1 MPSRKRANPRKEKVH
16 EFLINIIASIF
27 AGMIIGAERQ
37 WRKKL
42 AGMRTM
48 TLVTFGSCQ
57 FVSLSTLIQ
66 DDSSPT
72 RIAAQVVS
80 GIGFLAGGVILRD
93 GFSVTGIN
101 TAATLW
107 CSAAVGSMIGAG
119 FAIEGVICAVVLM
132 LVNILLRN
140 LSLKIED
147 YTLQKEDEAIDSIH
161 YLSVIASNTS
171 EVMLRTEIIQLLDKY
186 CLTFTKF
193 SCTDLAGKKVRLF
206 LEIEATKNGALAVNT
221 IISELS
227 QLSEVI
233 EINQM
238 NN

>member
-1 MPSRKRANPRKEKVH
+1 MNV
-16 EFLINIIASIF
+16 IASIF

-48 TLVTFGSCQ
+48 TLVTFGACQ

-80 GIGFLAGGVILRD
+80 GIGFLAGGVILRE

-119 FAIEGVICAVVLM
+119 FVAEGVTCAIVLM

-140 LSLKIED
+140 LSFKIDD
-147 YTLQKEDEAIDSIH
+147 YTVQNEEQTDSIH
-161 YLSVIASNTS
+161 YLSVITSNTS
-171 EVMLRTEIIQLLDKY
+171 EVMLRTEIIQLLDRY

-206 LEIEATKNGALAVNT
+206 LEIEATRNGTLAVNT

-238 NN
+238 SN

>member
-1 MPSRKRANPRKEKVH
+1 
-16 EFLINIIASIF
+16 
-27 AGMIIGAERQ
+27 MIIGVERQ

-48 TLVTFGSCQ
+48 TLVTFGSSQ
-57 FVSLSTLIQ
+57 FVSLSGLIQ

-80 GIGFLAGGVILRD
+80 GIGFLAGGVILRE

-107 CSAAVGSMIGAG
+107 CSAAVGSLIGAG
-119 FAIEGVICAVVLM
+119 FVIEGVICSIVLM

-140 LSLKIED
+140 LSFKMDDLTVQRQEE
-147 YTLQKEDEAIDSIH
+147 QADSIH
-161 YLSVIASNTS
+161 YLSVITSNTS
-171 EVMLRTEIIQLLDKY
+171 EVMLRTEIIQLLDSY

-206 LEIEATKNGALAVNT
+206 LEIEAARNGTLAVNT

-238 NN
+238 SN